1 MKPSIKKVIS
11 KISFFFLITSCVGFL
26 AVTRY
31 SYMADTELAG
41 QICIAV
47 ALVSLLLC
55 LVFRYEK

>member
-11 KISFFFLITSCVGFL
+11 KISFFFLITSCVGLL

-41 QICIAV
+41 KICIAI
-47 ALVSLLLC
+47 AIVSLVLC
-55 LVFRYEK
+55 FVFRFER